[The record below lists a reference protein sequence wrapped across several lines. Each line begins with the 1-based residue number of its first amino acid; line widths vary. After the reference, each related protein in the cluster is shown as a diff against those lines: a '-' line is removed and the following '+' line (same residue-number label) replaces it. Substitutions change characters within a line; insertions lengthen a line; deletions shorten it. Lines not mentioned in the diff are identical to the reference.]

1 MQYEDTI
8 RLSTPEG
15 VEVELALAGVGSRL
29 AARLVDL
36 LLIAGLLIAVGVV
49 TDGAV
54 DDSSLGDAAIAV
66 IGIVAAF
73 VVIWGYDV
81 FFETFASGRTPGK
94 RAAGL
99 RVVTDRGAPI
109 SFTASAVRNVLRLI
123 DEYLT
128 LWLAALAA
136 ILRSKRNQRL
146 GDMAAGALV
155 VKERT
160 AADAAQ
166 GASVSIAALDQ
177 LDRAASWDATAVS
190 AQELAAAR
198 RFLERRAA
206 LDGAS
211 RGRLAA
217 ELAARLR
224 PKVHG
229 PAGTRSNEE
238 FLELLVAV
246 KSRGL

>member
-1 MQYEDTI
+1 MQYEDTV

-15 VEVELALAGVGSRL
+15 VELELALAGVGSRL
-29 AARLVDL
+29 AARLVDF
-36 LLIAGLLIAVGVV
+36 LLIAALLIAVALASE
-49 TDGAV
+49 GAV
-54 DDSSLGDAAIAV
+54 DNSSLGDAAIAI

-73 VVIWGYDV
+73 ALIWGYDV

-109 SFTASAVRNVLRLI
+109 TFTASAVRNVLRLI

-128 LWLAALAA
+128 LWLAALAS
-136 ILRSKRNQRL
+136 ILRSQRNQRL

-166 GASVSIAALDQ
+166 SPSVSIGALDE
-177 LDRAASWDATAVS
+177 LDRAASWDATAIT
-190 AQELAAAR
+190 AEELAAAR

-206 LDGAS
+206 LEDPS
-211 RGRLAA
+211 RSRLAA
-217 ELAARLR
+217 ELASRLR

-229 PAGTRSNEE
+229 AGRDGSNEQ